1 MKFVADVDAV
11 IEAAR
16 HANKVRR
23 RYERALDAACEYIWE
38 VTKEAPE
45 GATWKEY
52 FLQGVGRMSKRYTF
66 YLKTKEKRR

>member
-1 MKFVADVDAV
+1 MRDKKPKMKFVADVDAV

-52 FLQGVGRMSKRYTF
+52 FLQGV
-66 YLKTKEKRR
+66 EE

>member
-1 MKFVADVDAV
+1 MKNKKPSMKFVADVDEV

-38 VTKEAPE
+38 ATKEAPPE
-45 GATWKEY
+45 CETWKGY
-52 FLQGVGRMSKRYTF
+52 FM
-66 YLKTKEKRR
+66 KEAKE